1 MVEIKNIY
9 GETLT
14 KNEGIDTLKGA
25 DLSCLILIEADF
37 RGQDLRGTEFVGAEL
52 NNADFSNANLEG
64 ADFLGADVSG
74 AIFENANLFGAITS
88 GCGLA
93 FLERYS
99 L

>member
-9 GETLT
+9 GEVLT
-14 KNEGIDTLKGA
+14 KIEGIDTLKGA

-64 ADFLGADVSG
+64 ADFMGADVSG
-74 AIFENANLFGAITS
+74 AIFENANLFGAVTS

-93 FLERYS
+93 LLERYS